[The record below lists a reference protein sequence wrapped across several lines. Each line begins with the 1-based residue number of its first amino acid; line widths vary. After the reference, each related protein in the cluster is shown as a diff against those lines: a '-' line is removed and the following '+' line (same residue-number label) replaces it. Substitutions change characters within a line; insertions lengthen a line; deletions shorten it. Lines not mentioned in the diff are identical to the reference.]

1 MSKPRIPANL
11 GTKGRKF
18 WADTTGTYEFRPDE
32 LCILEDA
39 CRTLD
44 LVDKIEEELETAD
57 LVTTGSMGQE
67 VAHPLLSEVRQHR
80 TVFARL
86 AKQLALPD
94 EGEAPAA
101 VAGSRSAQARDAV
114 NSRWKRGA

>member
-1 MSKPRIPANL
+1 MSKPRTPANL

-18 WADTTGTYEFRPDE
+18 WDDTTGTYEFRPDE

-44 LVDKIEEELETAD
+44 LVDRLEKDLRGAD
-57 LVTTGSMGQE
+57 LVTAGSMGQD
-67 VAHPLLSEVRQHR
+67 VANPLLSEVRQHR

-101 VAGSRSAQARDAV
+101 AAGERSTKARDAAAG
-114 NSRWKRGA
+114 RWRRGA